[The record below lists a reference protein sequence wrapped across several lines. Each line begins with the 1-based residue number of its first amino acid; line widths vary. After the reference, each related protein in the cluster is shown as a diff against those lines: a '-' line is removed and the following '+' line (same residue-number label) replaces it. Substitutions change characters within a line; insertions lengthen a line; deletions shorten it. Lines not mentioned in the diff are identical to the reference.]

1 MSRNSN
7 GGVVRS
13 TIIYV
18 LMGGLLGWLIYFNE
32 FTLGDLGNF
41 LPMSEQMASTS
52 LDLLLVPLLVAITV
66 FYLASLVGAFFEGA
80 FAEVIV
86 GTLYA
91 VAFAAFFSLFLI
103 LNPAEKIKQAGY
115 LLSGAFGVVL
125 VYNIVATLAR
135 MKKRPGLKA
144 VAISATIYAEGQI
157 AIRLISLLIASS
169 GAGEPSGMIQA
180 VGQFINLGVSIAAVF
195 TLFAVFKD
203 SENAY
208 LSSFGGLASNY
219 LVSVSISLISGLYYG
234 FFLGGL
240 AELAPGISQ
249 LTPYVEWTGICIF
262 AALMFTVMRRGMQR
276 SIMVRNRLGDWRKH
290 LQQITTYKGD
300 RFVGFTELIE
310 EFVTHGKK
318 ERLLVKLTLFL
329 DENHVSDEEIS
340 ELLEELIKYR
350 DEEKPDISRRGRAL
364 VIDNRNMENRLSLL
378 QRTISRMVPTG
389 IGGMPTPVVVEADVA
404 QAVSDSQ

>member
-7 GGVVRS
+7 GNASRNTVIFILLGS
-13 TIIYV
+13 
-18 LMGGLLGWLIYFNE
+18 LLGWLIYFND

-41 LPMSEQMASTS
+41 LPMSDQMASMS
-52 LDLLLVPLLVAITV
+52 LDLLLVPFLVALTV
-66 FYLASLVGAFFEGA
+66 FYLASLVGVFFEGPL
-80 FAEVIV
+80 AEVLV

-103 LNPAEKIKQAGY
+103 LNPAPKINQAGY

-125 VYNIVATLAR
+125 VYNLIATVAR
-135 MKKRPGLKA
+135 MRKQPGLKA

-157 AIRLISLLIASS
+157 AIRIISLLIASS
-169 GAGEPSGMIQA
+169 GAGEPSGLIQA

-240 AELAPGISQ
+240 AKLAPGISQ

-262 AALMFTVMRRGMQR
+262 AALLFTVMRRGMQK

-290 LQQITTYKGD
+290 LQQVTTYKGD
-300 RFVGFTELIE
+300 RFVGFTEMIE
-310 EFVTHGKK
+310 EFVTHGNKD
-318 ERLLVKLTLFL
+318 RLLVKLALFL
-329 DENHVSDEEIS
+329 NENQVSDEEIS
-340 ELLEELIKYR
+340 ELLGDLIKYQ
-350 DEEKPDISRRGRAL
+350 DEGKPDISRRGRAL
-364 VIDNRNMENRLSLL
+364 VIDNQNMENRLAIL

-389 IGGMPTPVVVEADVA
+389 IGGIPAPGGVEVDAA
-404 QAVSDSQ
+404 QAASDSQ

>member
-1 MSRNSN
+1 MSRNN
-7 GGVVRS
+7 GSAVRS

-18 LMGGLLGWLIYFNE
+18 LLGSLLGWLIYFNE

-52 LDLLLVPLLVAITV
+52 LDILLVPLLVAITV
-66 FYLASLVGAFFEGA
+66 FYLASLVGVFFEGPL
-80 FAEVIV
+80 AEVFV

-103 LNPAEKIKQAGY
+103 LNPAEKINKAGY

-125 VYNIVATLAR
+125 VYNLIATFAR
-135 MKKRPGLKA
+135 MRKQPGLKA

-169 GAGEPSGMIQA
+169 GAGEPSSLIQA

-290 LQQITTYKGD
+290 LQQVTTYKGD
-300 RFVGFTELIE
+300 RFVGFTEMIE
-310 EFVTHGKK
+310 EFVTHGRKD
-318 ERLLVKLTLFL
+318 RLLVKLALFL
-329 DENHVSDEEIS
+329 DENHVPDDEIA
-340 ELLEELIKYR
+340 ELLGELIQYR

-364 VIDNRNMENRLSLL
+364 VIDNRNMESRLALL

-389 IGGMPTPVVVEADVA
+389 IGGIPVPGGIEAEA
-404 QAVSDSQ
+404 PRAASDSQ